1 MNFNLEL
8 IQTYRKQIQQKS
20 NSFSQFHFD
29 GKSDIYKKS
38 LETKFRVKNEIHR
51 RNFLSNNEEVKTG
64 IELTKLKTLNQNS
77 IVNLNLLLQ

>member
-1 MNFNLEL
+1 MEN
-8 IQTYRKQIQQKS
+8 QIS
-20 NSFSQFHFD
+20 T
-29 GKSDIYKKS
+29 KKS

>member
-8 IQTYRKQIQQKS
+8 IQTYRKQIQQKKVILS
-20 NSFSQFHFD
+20 VNFILMENQIST
-29 GKSDIYKKS
+29 KKVYKLS
-38 LETKFRVKNEIHR
+38 LELKMKFK
-51 RNFLSNNEEVKTG
+51 EEVKTG